1 MAMKR
6 DYYEILGVKREA
18 SKDEIKSTYRKL
30 AMKFHPDK
38 VPEGEKKQAEGR
50 FKEFSE
56 AYAVLSD
63 DTKRAQY
70 DRFGHAGIDS
80 RYSYEDIVRGV
91 DFGSIFEDLGFGGN
105 LFENLFEN
113 FGFFGRGGTTRARR
127 ARDGQDIR
135 YDIEI
140 EFKEAIFGTERKINL
155 SRRDV
160 CNICNGEGAQPGTGK
175 QICQKCGGSGR
186 INLSQGFFSIQTTC
200 DRCQGEGSIIKVP
213 CNKCHARG
221 WIRANRKITIKIPQ
235 GVDNGSHLR
244 ITGEGEAGDRGGS
257 RGDLYVVIHV
267 KPHEMF
273 KREENNI
280 LCEVPVSI
288 AQVTLGSEIEIP
300 TLNGKVKMKIPSGV
314 QSGKLFR
321 LRGKGVPSLRGYG
334 RGDQYVRVIV
344 ETPTGL
350 NKYQK
355 EKLIEFAKAC
365 GENVT
370 PLRKSFMEKAKRLFQ
385 K

>member
-1 MAMKR
+1 MATKQ

-18 SKDEIKSTYRKL
+18 SKDEIKSAYRKL
-30 AMKFHPDK
+30 AMKFHPDR
-38 VPEGEKKQAEGR
+38 VPESEKKQAEGR

-63 DTKRAQY
+63 DTKKAQY

-91 DFGSIFEDLGFGGN
+91 DFGSIFEDLGFGGSI
-105 LFENLFEN
+105 FESLFEN

-140 EFKEAIFGTERKINL
+140 EFKEAIFGTEKKINL

-160 CNICNGEGAQPGTGK
+160 CNICNGEGTQPGTDK

-186 INLSQGFFSIQTTC
+186 ISLSQGFFSIQTTC
-200 DRCQGEGSIIKVP
+200 DRCQGEGSIIKIP
-213 CNKCHARG
+213 CNKCHTRG
-221 WIRANRKITIKIPQ
+221 WIKANRKITIKIPQ

-244 ITGEGEAGDRGGS
+244 ITGEGEAGIRGGS

-267 KPHEMF
+267 KSHEMF

-288 AQVTLGSEIEIP
+288 AQVTLGAEIEIP
-300 TLNGKVKMKIPSGV
+300 TLNGKVKMKIPPGI

-321 LRGKGVPSLRGYG
+321 LRGKGVPILRGYG
-334 RGDQYVRVIV
+334 RGDQYVRVVV

-350 NKYQK
+350 NKHQK
-355 EKLIEFAKAC
+355 EKLIEFARAC

-370 PLRKSFMEKAKRLFQ
+370 PLRKSFMEKAKKLF
-385 K
+385 KS